1 MKNSLFILFAF
12 ITFLGACTKD
22 PVLNDRLVGVW
33 VSEKVVM
40 NSIDITTIY
49 SYEFN
54 LKAGGDVDFTNKSV
68 IQGLNITKDGT
79 WTANEAMQDFTIKFT
94 DGTEE
99 TWEVKS
105 LDTENTTL
113 QIEKLSGTEKT
124 TIDLKKN

>member
-12 ITFLGACTKD
+12 ITFLSACTKD

-40 NSIDITTIY
+40 NSIDISTIN
-49 SYEFN
+49 SFKFN

-68 IQGLNITKDGT
+68 VLGINTEKDGT
-79 WTANEAMQDFTIKFT
+79 WTANEAMQDFTIIFK

-113 QIEKLSGTEKT
+113 KIEKLVGTEKT

>member
-12 ITFLGACTKD
+12 VTFLGACTKD
-22 PVLNDRLVGVW
+22 PVLNDRLVGIW

-40 NSIDITTIY
+40 NSIDVSTINT
-49 SYEFN
+49 YEFN
-54 LKAGGDVDFTNKSV
+54 LKAGGDVDYTNKSTIFGINLV
-68 IQGLNITKDGT
+68 KDGT

-113 QIEKLSGTEKT
+113 QVEKLVGIEKT
-124 TIDLKKN
+124 TIDLKKK